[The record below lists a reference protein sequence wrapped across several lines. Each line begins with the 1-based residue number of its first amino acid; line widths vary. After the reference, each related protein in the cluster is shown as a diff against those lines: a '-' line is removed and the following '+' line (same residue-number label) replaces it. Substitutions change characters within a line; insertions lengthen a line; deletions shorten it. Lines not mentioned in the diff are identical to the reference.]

1 MALLGLATGGLFALA
16 SAPEDSVHNL
26 GHFTHLFVDDS
37 LLLSRVNLSLS
48 LNPPVV
54 DPEPIV
60 GPDQPW
66 ELASGSVRPSP
77 HPTAT
82 LPCLSGG
89 KVASPP
95 LSPALTPPHPSTSTT
110 QLHPDPQ
117 DVSSGNVLPPAA
129 DGEPWRMWYQL
140 QTNVSDMQTAYI
152 PASAYA
158 ESHDGVH
165 WRKPLLNVTMFAG
178 SVENNVVMW
187 GIKYA
192 AQRPFVPPCL
202 APGRR
207 RNSGSNISAPC
218 PVSVWEDP
226 NAPPHQR
233 FKTQGEFYV
242 GFYPKISKVFR
253 FSASPDGIHW

>member
-1 MALLGLATGGLFALA
+1 
-16 SAPEDSVHNL
+16 
-26 GHFTHLFVDDS
+26 
-37 LLLSRVNLSLS
+37 
-48 LNPPVV
+48 
-54 DPEPIV
+54 
-60 GPDQPW
+60 
-66 ELASGSVRPSP
+66 
-77 HPTAT
+77 
-82 LPCLSGG
+82 
-89 KVASPP
+89 
-95 LSPALTPPHPSTSTT
+95 
-110 QLHPDPQ
+110 
-117 DVSSGNVLPPAA
+117 
-129 DGEPWRMWYQL
+129 MWYQL

-192 AQRPFVPPCL
+192 AQRPFVLPCL
-202 APGRR
+202 TPDRR

-218 PVSVWEDP
+218 PVSVLEDP

-242 GFYPKISKVFR
+242 GSYPKISKVFR
-253 FSASPDGIHW
+253 FSAFPEACAVWLGCVAQCSGCDRSLCSARCLFSGSETS

>member
-1 MALLGLATGGLFALA
+1 
-16 SAPEDSVHNL
+16 
-26 GHFTHLFVDDS
+26 
-37 LLLSRVNLSLS
+37 
-48 LNPPVV
+48 
-54 DPEPIV
+54 
-60 GPDQPW
+60 
-66 ELASGSVRPSP
+66 
-77 HPTAT
+77 
-82 LPCLSGG
+82 
-89 KVASPP
+89 
-95 LSPALTPPHPSTSTT
+95 
-110 QLHPDPQ
+110 
-117 DVSSGNVLPPAA
+117 
-129 DGEPWRMWYQL
+129 MWYQL

-158 ESHDGVH
+158 ESHDGIH

-192 AQRPFVPPCL
+192 AQRPFALPCL
-202 APGRR
+202 TPHRR
-207 RNSGSNISAPC
+207 RKNSGSNISAPC

-242 GFYPKISKVFR
+242 GSYPKISKVFR